1 MSGGLPLLSPMLWS
15 SRWAAADPL
24 GANGILTARR
34 ASAIAMILADPPSSG
49 RTRLAGLSPR
59 AAIGLLLAV
68 LLLIGAGLASPPTTN
83 PGGSPDGGD
92 AALYRQIAAR
102 VAHGE
107 DYYQAAA
114 AEQRA
119 SGYPLK
125 PFTAVRPPALAEA
138 GARLGPTAADW
149 LLWLLAIGA
158 GIATAIRLIP
168 HLRSPWREAAI
179 LLGATSGILFVRSGM
194 WVWHEAWAGVL
205 VGLALACRTDRHWRL
220 SVALGLAAA
229 LVRELAFPALI
240 VMAGAAWVNGARR
253 EAYAWIAAAALV
265 LLLLGAHMLDVEH
278 VARPGDVTSPGWLA
292 FGGWRFDLALAR
304 QSSLLI
310 ELPSWVTAIVAPL
323 ALLGWASLPGGYGLR
338 VVALLGLWM
347 TAFLV
352 IGRPDNNYWG
362 FLMAPFLPLG
372 LALAPAALRDLFIA
386 TGRPRPAEAA
396 TVRP

>member
-1 MSGGLPLLSPMLWS
+1 MTP
-15 SRWAAADPL
+15 
-24 GANGILTARR
+24 
-34 ASAIAMILADPPSSG
+34 ADPPSTSP
-49 RTRLAGLSPR
+49 TRLTRLSPR
-59 AAIGLLLAV
+59 AAIALLLA
-68 LLLIGAGLASPPTTN
+68 LLALIGAGLAFPPTTN

-168 HLRSPWREAAI
+168 HLRAPWREAAI

-205 VGLALACRTDRHWRL
+205 VTLALACRTDRHWRL

-229 LVRELAFPALI
+229 LVRELAFPILL
-240 VMAGAAWVNGARR
+240 VMAGAARMNGARR
-253 EAYAWIAAAALV
+253 EARAWIAAAALV
-265 LLLLGAHMLDVEH
+265 LLLLVIHMREVEH
-278 VARPGDVTSPGWLA
+278 IVRPGDVTSPGWVA

-310 ELPSWVTAIVAPL
+310 QLPSWVAAIVAPL

-338 VVALLGLWM
+338 VASLLGLWM
-347 TAFLV
+347 IAFLV
-352 IGRPDNNYWG
+352 VGRPDNNYWG
-362 FLMAPFLPLG
+362 FLMAPFLLLG
-372 LALAPAALRDLFIA
+372 LALAPGALRDLFIA
-386 TGRPRPAEAA
+386 AGRRVSLLHREARSAVAIQSCGSGLPR
-396 TVRP
+396 RSRGSQ